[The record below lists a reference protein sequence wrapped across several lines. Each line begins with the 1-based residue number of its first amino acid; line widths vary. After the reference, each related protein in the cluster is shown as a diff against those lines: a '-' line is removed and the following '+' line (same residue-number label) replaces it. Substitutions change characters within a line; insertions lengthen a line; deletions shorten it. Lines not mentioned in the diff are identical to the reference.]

1 MPLDRSR
8 RFATTRWS
16 LVMAAGDPASPNAAS
31 ALASL
36 CELYWFPVY
45 AFIRRTGASVD
56 DAADLTQAFFARV
69 LEKGTFAHARQ
80 ERGRFRS
87 FLLSSVRNFVANE
100 RAAIRAMKRG
110 GGQTILPLEIDDGER
125 RYQLEPVD
133 GVTPEQVYE
142 RRWAETVLD
151 AALARL
157 AAKYSDPNRQRLF
170 QALRPLLTSRD
181 VSSEAA
187 TAASLGM
194 TESAFRVAVHRL
206 RKAFGVALHDVI
218 RETVERDEDIDA
230 ELQHLLD
237 VVSRKG

>member
-1 MPLDRSR
+1 
-8 RFATTRWS
+8 
-16 LVMAAGDPASPNAAS
+16 
-31 ALASL
+31 
-36 CELYWFPVY
+36 
-45 AFIRRTGASVD
+45 
-56 DAADLTQAFFARV
+56 
-69 LEKGTFAHARQ
+69 
-80 ERGRFRS
+80 
-87 FLLSSVRNFVANE
+87 
-100 RAAIRAMKRG
+100 MKRG
-110 GGQTILPLEIDDGER
+110 GGQTVLPLEIDDGER